1 MTSYSIDNEQNGDC
15 ENIRIKYGNFEI
27 LDKMKVDNIFE
38 IENNDGEEFNEIIFL
53 VPKIDNKNIEI
64 ETNYERLR
72 AIDIRNS
79 KIRVELSGGKYGFL
93 KKVLYKLDDNFTEIV
108 EKIFEDNEE
117 SSELLYNQLVFK
129 ENGIKY
135 FEAEIDENIKFLDED
150 NNILNINS
158 IKLDK
163 KNSYQIRFILTIEGI
178 LISNNK
184 FHERNVQEIL
194 PKIKC
199 ISANIF
205 NMNNIHSKKLN
216 NIYFSQKGF
225 LNKNI
230 YIDFTCISD
239 EPQFQFLIDNNDESS
254 DEKDSDSE
262 SSHETEGNS
271 ESSDETER
279 NSESSDETERNSES
293 SHETEGNSESS
304 HETEG
309 NSESSD
315 ETDSDSEFSHETE
328 RNKEDVKDES
338 SEEDEL
344 YEKDNDSESIE
355 EGNLYSETSDSE
367 PSDKKE
373 DDGEPDEEFYNMI
386 DEIIESDLIVD

>member
-1 MTSYSIDNEQNGDC
+1 MTSYSKDNKENGEY
-15 ENIRIKYGNFEI
+15 ENIRVRYGNLEI

-38 IENNDGEEFNEIIFL
+38 IENNGGEEFKEIIFL

-117 SSELLYNQLVFK
+117 SCELLYNQLVFK

-163 KNSYQIRFILTIEGI
+163 KNSYQIRFILTIEGL

-205 NMNNIHSKKLN
+205 NMNNVNSKKFN

-230 YIDFTCISD
+230 HIDFTCIND
-239 EPQFQFLIDNNDESS
+239 EPQFQFLIDNN
-254 DEKDSDSE
+254 SE
-262 SSHETEGNS
+262 FSHETD
-271 ESSDETER
+271 SD
-279 NSESSDETERNSES
+279 
-293 SHETEGNSESS
+293 
-304 HETEG
+304 
-309 NSESSD
+309 SESSD
-315 ETDSDSEFSHETE
+315 ETDSDSESSHETDSDSE
-328 RNKEDVKDES
+328 SSDETEKNNEDVNEES

-344 YEKDNDSESIE
+344 YEKGNDSESIE

-373 DDGEPDEEFYNMI
+373 GDGEPDEEFYNII
-386 DEIIESDLIVD
+386 DEIIESDLIED